1 MRVKKAIKVFEKIRD
16 LPYGTSGSDEVW
28 SCYQKCVLLKQE
40 LQHIGITSQLLIG
53 VFWLARPADPRTH
66 PQNSPPTI
74 WETCDT
80 TRVYWWIC
88 VRCRPIIDIGLTP
101 TLPMA
106 CWDGKSSTTT
116 MVPLRRLRVYRPH
129 SLHERILSQLRRK
142 IFRSNPESF
151 YTAIDIW
158 LATIRV
164 SWYFI
169 LVCYITI
176 YSFYS
181 KLQRVKIA
189 FSLSRLER
197 NYCIWRQLL
206 VSRIERSA
214 FSLSSF
220 GGLFS
225 LILYYSHLNNLIATR

>member
-28 SCYQKCVLLKQE
+28 SCYQKCVLLEQE

-53 VFWLARPADPRTH
+53 VFDWQDLQIPEHILKICRQQYERHVILRVFIDEFAYDVDP
-66 PQNSPPTI
+66 S
-74 WETCDT
+74 
-80 TRVYWWIC
+80 
-88 VRCRPIIDIGLTP
+88 IDIELTP
-101 TLPMA
+101 VLPMA

-116 MVPLRRLRVYRPH
+116 MAPLRRLRVYRPH

-164 SWYFI
+164 S
-169 LVCYITI
+169 
-176 YSFYS
+176 
-181 KLQRVKIA
+181 
-189 FSLSRLER
+189 
-197 NYCIWRQLL
+197 
-206 VSRIERSA
+206 
-214 FSLSSF
+214 
-220 GGLFS
+220 
-225 LILYYSHLNNLIATR
+225 

>member
-53 VFWLARPADPRTH
+53 VFDWQDLQIPEHILKIRRQQYERHVILRVFIDEFAYDVDP
-66 PQNSPPTI
+66 S
-74 WETCDT
+74 
-80 TRVYWWIC
+80 
-88 VRCRPIIDIGLTP
+88 IDIGLTP

-116 MVPLRRLRVYRPH
+116 MVPLRCLRVYRPH

-164 SWYFI
+164 S
-169 LVCYITI
+169 
-176 YSFYS
+176 
-181 KLQRVKIA
+181 
-189 FSLSRLER
+189 
-197 NYCIWRQLL
+197 
-206 VSRIERSA
+206 
-214 FSLSSF
+214 
-220 GGLFS
+220 
-225 LILYYSHLNNLIATR
+225 